1 MGAIPRNAIKG
12 YSYQQSIFVLF
23 LALMDTEHKISKITV
38 EATDT
43 KNFDDIYLGGVHGDD
58 SSQKSYRIQVKN
70 YPEVT
75 LENIAVENNELII
88 RGSKNTFDPAD
99 NNILVVNSLSIVTD
113 DNFMGLACTEKEG
126 ITIIP
131 ITPEQ
136 VAQHIDNMF
145 SKDERALEI
154 IHKADDITQNA
165 KFEITIDE
173 LPEVIQMTVDLENET
188 ILLRNVADQINR
200 DITFIEGKP
209 GVGKSHFVNE
219 ICEKYPE
226 AIVYRFW
233 TGSQDPYINRR
244 IQFDSFISEM
254 GIKVYQTTKRVDEDE
269 LISAIRNEDKIII
282 IDGLDHVENYN
293 PSQLEKFIGFINKM
307 TNIRVIVLSRPLRQS
322 INWNKHNLLDW
333 SFEETRVYL
342 ELAHEIFDY
351 EIHLKIFNV
360 ANGYPIITYYL
371 AEAFKLNGTV
381 DIVKQPIREINEYYD
396 TLFINGDKP
405 SSAIGIFASGNCF
418 FTWNELKSFFIEPE
432 IYDVIKQFVEQ
443 HPYLFKQVLNRVSL
457 IHDSL
462 NTYLRIKI
470 STFSQRKEK
479 TVAAI
484 RESLLSGSVEYMA
497 RMQSFAF
504 DEEFYVEILR
514 KYSDFDEFNKLIVST
529 QDYNSIQSLYLQ
541 LQKMLK
547 SRKAVLDIYQYYSFA
562 LLFEVTQ
569 RNDLIGFDSLV
580 YQMLK
585 YMYTHEGIEE
595 HIYSS
600 DYIWQVYL
608 TCTNHG
614 KMTEQYLANR
624 NMSESQYSSLLES
637 LIADA
642 SFFEKKYKVIS
653 YENFEQEINEKEY
666 QEKTVLLAD
675 YFISVW
681 IRGDHSARFYTEF
694 IDYINGNQNSVNII
708 YKELSQRKINKF
720 CIQSAL
726 SSAKYQ
732 LHELGYF
739 GENNKFRNHRLEEI
753 IRQGAASGCYNAT
766 TLAASYLKLANYEKR
781 DVDICSLAYA
791 WTMYYE
797 HKDYSVSTI
806 DTAFLI
812 FEDKGLI
819 CEEDSFEII
828 VNLMKQSDKGIS
840 NLLTSYAN
848 KKGSEYIRKLNACG
862 YFVGKECRIR
872 FWELNTELYNCF
884 SKSDMAYQI
893 TELLRYHYN
902 SKTLDY
908 SDVDNSFK
916 SKYKDMILDGIEY
929 YGYSILSPDENIIQ
943 ELDARDIKYIGTA
956 KENKG
961 KYIPLEYGC
970 IHYEDFEYIKEKG
983 ISYLEVAKLSDG
995 WYTCLPYVEVF
1006 SIYDKQDIKDN
1017 YLEIIHNAM
1026 FARGPSGDY
1035 IGYWYF
1041 LIGNILELL
1050 NEYEIEIEWTRL
1062 YSIFKGFLEVS
1073 MIWYPR

>member
-12 YSYQQSIFVLF
+12 YSYQQGIFILF

-43 KNFDDIYLGGVHGDD
+43 KNFDDIYLEGVHEDD

-70 YPEVT
+70 YPETT
-75 LENIAVENNELII
+75 LENITVENNELII
-88 RGSKNTFDPAD
+88 RGSRNAFDSDD
-99 NNILVVNSLSIVTD
+99 NNILVVNSLSILTD
-113 DNFMGLACTEKEG
+113 DSFMGLACTKKDG
-126 ITIIP
+126 IIIIP

-136 VAQHIDNMF
+136 VAEHIDNMF
-145 SKDERALEI
+145 NTDERALKI

-219 ICEKYPE
+219 ISEKYPE

-233 TGSQDPYINRR
+233 TGSQDSYINRR
-244 IQFDSFISEM
+244 IQFDSFLSEM

-269 LISAIRNEDKIII
+269 LISFIRNEDKIII

-293 PSQLEKFIGFINKM
+293 PSQLEKFISFINKM
-307 TNIRVIVLSRPLRQS
+307 TDIRVIVLSRPLRQS
-322 INWNKHNLLDW
+322 INWNKKNLLDW
-333 SFEETRVYL
+333 SFEETRLYL
-342 ELAHEIFDY
+342 ELAHEILDY
-351 EIHLKIFNV
+351 EVQHKIFNV

-371 AEAFKLNGTV
+371 AETFKLNGIA
-381 DIVKQPIREINEYYD
+381 DIVKQPIKEINEYYD

-418 FTWNELKSFFIEPE
+418 FTWNELEGFFIEPE
-432 IYDVIKQFVEQ
+432 MYDVIKQFIEQ

-462 NTYLRIKI
+462 NTYLRTKI
-470 STFSQRKEK
+470 STFPQRKEK

-484 RESLLSGSVEYMA
+484 RDSLLSGSVEYMA
-497 RMQSFAF
+497 RMQSFTF
-504 DEEFYVEILR
+504 NEEFYVEMLR

-529 QDYNSIQSLYLQ
+529 RDYNSIQSLYMQ
-541 LQKMLK
+541 LQKILE
-547 SRKAVLDIYQYYSFA
+547 SRKGILDIYQYYSFA

-569 RNDLIGFDSLV
+569 RNDLIGCDSLV

-585 YMYTHEGIEE
+585 YMYTHEGVEDY
-595 HIYSS
+595 IYSS

-608 TCTNHG
+608 TCTYDE
-614 KMTEQYLANR
+614 KMAGQYLANR
-624 NMSESQYSSLLES
+624 NMSESQYYSLLEA
-637 LIADA
+637 INTDA
-642 SFFEKKYKVIS
+642 HFFEKKEKVIS
-653 YENFEQEINEKEY
+653 YEDFEKEINEKEY
-666 QEKTVLLAD
+666 SEINLLLAD

-681 IRGDHSARFYTEF
+681 ISGDYSARFHKEF
-694 IDYINGNQNSVNII
+694 LDYINGDKNSINII
-708 YKELSQRKINKF
+708 YNGLSQRKIDKF
-720 CIQSAL
+720 CIMSAL
-726 SSAKYQ
+726 NSAKYQ

-739 GENNKFRNHRLEEI
+739 EENNKFRNHSLEEI
-753 IRQGAASGCYNAT
+753 ISQGAISGSYNVVA
-766 TLAASYLKLANYEKR
+766 LAASYLKLANYEKR

-806 DTAFLI
+806 DTACLV

-819 CEEDSFEII
+819 CEDDSFEII
-828 VNLMKQSDKGIS
+828 SKLMEQSDKGIS
-840 NLLTSYAN
+840 NLMTSYAN
-848 KKGSEYIRKLNACG
+848 KKSSEYIRKLNASG
-862 YFVGKECRIR
+862 YFAEKECCIR
-872 FWELNTELYNCF
+872 FWELNTEFYNCF

-893 TELLRYHYN
+893 TELLRCHYY

-908 SDVDNSFK
+908 SDIDNSFK

-943 ELDARDIKYIGTA
+943 ELEARDIKYIGTA
-956 KENKG
+956 EESKG
-961 KYIPLEYGC
+961 KYIPLDDGC
-970 IHYEDFEYIKEKG
+970 IHYEDFEYIKENG

-1006 SIYDKQDIKDN
+1006 SIYDKQDIKAN

-1026 FARGPSGDY
+1026 FARSPSEDY
-1035 IGYWYF
+1035 MGNWYF

-1050 NEYEIEIEWTRL
+1050 NEYEIEIEWARL